1 MRPIPNARQRIGL
14 AVGLGVGLLVAAA
27 TVPAWAAPVPDGSYS
42 GATTDGD
49 SVAITM
55 NSAGTAVS
63 TFAVAP
69 PPTQCPGRVEATNL
83 EVGNNAFVG
92 RAGVSGA
99 PTIPLAYAG
108 YVGDAGAI
116 AGGFAVG
123 GNIPGT
129 TCPGPAGVF
138 TATERSHQG
147 ARGIGGAPG
156 ATYRGSVRT
165 FTGITGPRTVGTV
178 TVTMGSDGKTIERL
192 DVAVTSS
199 GCSYPVTIT
208 NEQLTDGK
216 VFRSSARP
224 PLTSTGSIAVVGV
237 VRDEWRLGGAIAY
250 PAMGVFPTS
259 YCASMTVEWSA
270 EREGAPDT
278 SGRFAAPPVFTA
290 SGQAFAVFLGGSVA
304 QLRAAAATGG
314 AGGAWVQDADGVYRL
329 LVVDGPAFLG
339 ADFEA
344 RFPAGF
350 TAATSVILT
359 RA

>member
-1 MRPIPNARQRIGL
+1 MATISNPTRRIGL
-14 AVGLGVGLLVAAA
+14 AVGVGVALLVAVA
-27 TVPAWAAPVPDGSYS
+27 TLPAQAAPVPDGSYS
-42 GATTDGD
+42 GTTIEGE
-49 SVAITM
+49 SVTITM
-55 NSAGTAVS
+55 NSAGTAAS
-63 TFAVAP
+63 TFTVAP
-69 PPTQCPGRVEATNL
+69 SPTQCPGRVEATNL
-83 EVGNNAFVG
+83 EVRNNAFVG
-92 RAGVSGA
+92 RTGATGA
-99 PTIPLAYAG
+99 PTLPFAYAG
-108 YVGDAGAI
+108 YVGEGGVIAGA
-116 AGGFAVG
+116 FAVG

-129 TCPGPAGVF
+129 LCPGPAGVF

-147 ARGIGGAPG
+147 ATGPGGAPG

-165 FTGITGPRTVGTV
+165 FTGFSGPRTVGTV
-178 TVTMGSDGKTIERL
+178 TVKMSADGKTIERL

-208 NEQLTDGK
+208 NEPLTDAK
-216 VFRSSARP
+216 AFQSALRP
-224 PLTSTGSIAVVGV
+224 PLTSTGPIAVVGV
-237 VRDEWRLGGAIAY
+237 VRDEWRLGGAISY

-278 SGRFAAPPVFTA
+278 SGRFGAPPAFTA

-304 QLRAAAATGG
+304 QLRVAAAAAG
-314 AGGAWVQDADGVYRL
+314 AGGVWVQDSDGVYRL

-359 RA
+359 RT